1 MHAHNLEHNVVIR
14 VPCRQSNNEPSN
26 QSIIRQD
33 FLLSFPDSSS
43 FRNGRHRK
51 NRAVLAGEDRS
62 GHLRHLRGVGVDR
75 RRKNCQFFF
84 FLFFFRSAGSLP
96 HPWRRS
102 ARGKGG
108 PLSRTPVGRWLVS
121 EISGGVAQKRDD
133 SSHPCLSLRESTPPN
148 FRALL
153 LSVQL
158 WLPWSSYPAAVCQ
171 SVFLFSSSF
180 SSLSSTLPLPYPFY
194 PYPLFLALCF
204 DLQLVSFPTQSLL
217 YCYTAIFTTDHC
229 TRTKT
234 TTSFA
239 ERN

>member
-1 MHAHNLEHNVVIR
+1 MASIG
-14 VPCRQSNNEPSN
+14 PRQGRPS
-26 QSIIRQD
+26 
-33 FLLSFPDSSS
+33 FEDSRWPVAGV
-43 FRNGRHRK
+43 RN
-51 NRAVLAGEDRS
+51 
-62 GHLRHLRGVGVDR
+62 R
-75 RRKNCQFFF
+75 RR
-84 FLFFFRSAGSLP
+84 
-96 HPWRRS
+96 
-102 ARGKGG
+102 RGAE
-108 PLSRTPVGRWLVS
+108 TGRFPPS
-121 EISGGVAQKRDD
+121 
-133 SSHPCLSLRESTPPN
+133 LSLASRKYPPN

-180 SSLSSTLPLPYPFY
+180 SSLSSTLPLPYPFH